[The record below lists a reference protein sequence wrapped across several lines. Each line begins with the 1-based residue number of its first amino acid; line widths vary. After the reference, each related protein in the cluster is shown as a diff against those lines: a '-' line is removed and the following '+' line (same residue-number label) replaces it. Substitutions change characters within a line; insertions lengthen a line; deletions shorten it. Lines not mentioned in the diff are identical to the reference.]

1 MAKQLGDTSENV
13 RSLVGKIPRA
23 KVGDYV
29 LTLGS
34 TSGAPEINI
43 AIEVKKEQNY
53 KLKDAVDELK
63 LAKENREAAAGIF
76 IFAKGYEPAEVG
88 DFHKIGNDFYVT
100 VDEEL
105 LASNQPLLFFE
116 TAYKIIRILLVTSK
130 RVQEAKEVDLD
141 KIKRELE
148 NILQNT
154 SRISEIITKA
164 RTIKTNSDFIL
175 TLADTLKIEIED
187 KINEIVTSI

>member
-1 MAKQLGDTSENV
+1 M
-13 RSLVGKIPRA
+13 
-23 KVGDYV
+23 
-29 LTLGS
+29 
-34 TSGAPEINI
+34 
-43 AIEVKKEQNY
+43 
-53 KLKDAVDELK
+53 
-63 LAKENREAAAGIF
+63 
-76 IFAKGYEPAEVG
+76 
-88 DFHKIGNDFYVT
+88 IGNDFYVT

-175 TLADTLKIEIED
+175 TLADTIKIEIED